1 MSEAEGK
8 KISPHPIHDKSFL
21 ISPRMHMV
29 AGLTARLSLY
39 SNFQHGSLECV
50 VFSSK
55 NVRSR
60 FKILVSLCVRHI

>member
-8 KISPHPIHDKSFL
+8 KYLPTPSMISLFL

-29 AGLTARLSLY
+29 AGLTSRLSLY
-39 SNFQHGSLECV
+39 SNFQHGSLKCV

-55 NVRSR
+55 NVRTR